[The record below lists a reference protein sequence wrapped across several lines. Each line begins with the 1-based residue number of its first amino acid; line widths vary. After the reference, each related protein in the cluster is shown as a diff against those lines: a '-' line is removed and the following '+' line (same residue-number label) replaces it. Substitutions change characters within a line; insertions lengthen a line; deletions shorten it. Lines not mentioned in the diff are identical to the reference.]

1 MALGIG
7 SGDEVI
13 VPTLTYVA
21 SANCVS
27 YTGARPVFVDCEP
40 GTWNISLKDVE
51 RVITNRTRAIMAVHL
66 YGLPCDM
73 HGLMEIAK
81 KHDLLVIEDCA
92 EAIGSK
98 ISDKHVGGFGDISSF
113 SFYGNKTITTGEGGM
128 VVTSN
133 PTLAERV
140 DHLKGQGLARF
151 REYWHDIIGY
161 NYRMTNLCAAIG
173 CAQMQ
178 RLNQTL
184 VRKRKIAELYRS
196 ELDGV
201 LEFQAEVPQMVHSH
215 WMVCG
220 LLPNSAMRD
229 PLREAL
235 LELGIETRPVFYPLH
250 SMPMYSGGFR
260 RMPISDDVS
269 SRGINLPSYPELED
283 QQIIWICKSVREF
296 IKTQVPH

>member
-1 MALGIG
+1 
-7 SGDEVI
+7 
-13 VPTLTYVA
+13 
-21 SANCVS
+21 
-27 YTGARPVFVDCEP
+27 
-40 GTWNISLKDVE
+40 
-51 RVITNRTRAIMAVHL
+51 
-66 YGLPCDM
+66 
-73 HGLMEIAK
+73 
-81 KHDLLVIEDCA
+81 
-92 EAIGSK
+92 
-98 ISDKHVGGFGDISSF
+98 
-113 SFYGNKTITTGEGGM
+113 M

-201 LEFQAEVPQMVHSH
+201 IEFQAEVPQMVHSH